1 MATKR
6 LMSSSFQFRKSAAA
20 FCVVLICSGCGV
32 ADNGKTTIKPTPL
45 STFSEDPDS
54 ELGSRNNPIS
64 LGDQVVVNDWKVQ
77 LTSVNKDA
85 AKLVMGSDPYASP
98 PASGERYLLIN
109 IKAIY
114 VGDESGEP
122 SSDLRIKIVGSNG
135 NTFAKSC
142 GYFAD
147 TFRENGEAFPGATV
161 MGNLCFTVE
170 ADQITGATLS
180 IQEDYSSENRKFVS
194 LDSN

>member
-1 MATKR
+1 
-6 LMSSSFQFRKSAAA
+6 MSSSLKFRNSAAA
-20 FCVVLICSGCGV
+20 FCVVMICSGCGV

-142 GYFAD
+142 GYSEDNFDA
-147 TFRENGEAFPGATV
+147 NGETFPGATV
-161 MGNLCFTVE
+161 KGNLCFVVD
-170 ADQITGATLS
+170 ANQIDGATVS
-180 IQEDYSSENRKFVS
+180 IQGDYSAEDRKFIS
-194 LDSN
+194 ID

>member
-1 MATKR
+1 
-6 LMSSSFQFRKSAAA
+6 MSSSFKFRNSAAA

-32 ADNGKTTIKPTPL
+32 ADNGKTTIKPSPL

-85 AKLVMGSDPYASP
+85 AKLVMGSDPYATP

-109 IKAIY
+109 LEAIY

-142 GYFAD
+142 GYSEDSFDA
-147 TFRENGEAFPGATV
+147 NGETFPGATV
-161 MGNLCFTVE
+161 KGNLCFTVD
-170 ADQITGATLS
+170 ANQIDGATVS
-180 IQEDYSSENRKFVS
+180 IQGDYSTEDRKFIS
-194 LDSN
+194 ID